1 VPRYDYRCTGCGNE
15 FELRQTFSEAGT
27 GACPLCSGAGQ
38 RVFHAVPVIYKGS
51 GFYTTDYGRPK
62 RQEENGSK
70 ETKESKDGDKASTK
84 AASDDKSSSSDKSS
98 SGDKSASS
106 ETSGKE
112 SSGSGS
118 SSSADTKSESS
129 SKAATETAS

>member
-1 VPRYDYRCTGCGNE
+1 MPRYDYRCTGCGNE

-27 GACPLCSGAGQ
+27 GTCPLCSGAGQ

-70 ETKESKDGDKASTK
+70 ESKDGE
-84 AASDDKSSSSDKSS
+84 KSSSKTDSGDSAPSSDKA
-98 SGDKSASS
+98 ASS
-106 ETSGKE
+106 ETSSKE
-112 SSGSGS
+112 SAGAGS
-118 SSSADTKSESS
+118 SSSSDSKTESS
-129 SKAATETAS
+129 SKAVTESSS

>member
-1 VPRYDYRCTGCGNE
+1 MPRYDYRCTGCGNE

-27 GACPLCSGAGQ
+27 GTCPLCSGAGQ

-62 RQEENGSK
+62 RQEDNGS
-70 ETKESKDGDKASTK
+70 KESKDGDKSSTK
-84 AASDDKSSSSDKSS
+84 TASDDKSSSS
-98 SGDKSASS
+98 DKSASS

-112 SSGSGS
+112 SSSSGS